1 MGKHVQ
7 KKLEFSKIIAVLA
20 ILMWVSVNLFGA
32 VMIVITLDTSPLV
45 YIIASID
52 AVVAVVL
59 GCYYHKAKMENVIK
73 LKKQYGD
80 DADFVIK
87 NQHVYAP
94 EAFEEDEKG
103 SILRF

>member
-1 MGKHVQ
+1 MGKHV
-7 KKLEFSKIIAVLA
+7 KKKFEFSKIVAVLA
-20 ILMWVSVNLFGA
+20 ILMWVSVNVFGCA
-32 VMIVITLDTSPLV
+32 MIVITLDTSPLV

-73 LKKQYGD
+73 LKRQYGD

-87 NQHVYAP
+87 NQHVYTP
-94 EAFEEDEKG
+94 ETFEEEEKG